1 MAEQLFPDLKRPLPQ
16 LPSLP
21 YTLFAYREELRRRDA
36 PFLKMSTI
44 KLHLTDNLILH
55 TIKNIRQL
63 DTIEIM
69 NLNRE
74 IHFKRKLTKQM
85 RKVRKLEK
93 LGINADPRQLNA
105 IQWHWKISNTSS
117 NTSKLYT
124 TTTNSNI
131 IIIEDKKNI
140 QEEPLQQSSD
150 WQSILQA
157 CGLRSI

>member
-1 MAEQLFPDLKRPLPQ
+1 MAEQLFPDLQRPLPQ

-93 LGINADPRQLNA
+93 LGINADPRQMNA
-105 IQWHWKISNTSS
+105 IQWH
-117 NTSKLYT
+117 
-124 TTTNSNI
+124 
-131 IIIEDKKNI
+131 
-140 QEEPLQQSSD
+140 
-150 WQSILQA
+150 
-157 CGLRSI
+157 